1 MGLETVEE
9 MLNNNQAAHSWYKK
23 WPGKE
28 KVPLIKEMRA
38 QVFYLMGNNGSIL
51 PKVFRENLAL
61 NYLASRAARLINQ
74 QSCVE

>member
-28 KVPLIKEMRA
+28 K
-38 QVFYLMGNNGSIL
+38 GSSNKRNESSGVL
-51 PKVFRENLAL
+51 FDGK
-61 NYLASRAARLINQ
+61 
-74 QSCVE
+74 